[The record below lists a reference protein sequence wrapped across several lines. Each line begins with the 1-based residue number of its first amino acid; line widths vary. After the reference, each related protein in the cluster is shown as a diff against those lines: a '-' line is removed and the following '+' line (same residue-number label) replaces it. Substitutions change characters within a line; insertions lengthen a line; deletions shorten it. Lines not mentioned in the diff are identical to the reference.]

1 MESEKNPYKILD
13 YDSALEV
20 VQNMES
26 KDTRNRGMVR
36 LFTSLAAWG
45 DKYVTTRVL
54 PNLEMLSKE
63 ISMDKTKV
71 EGFLTDLAFRS
82 LIPIIRKVTVL
93 DYDPISSPKSEFLH
107 EILNRNTVFL
117 RTPAMD
123 GDSCIRIVNFCNEGS
138 LNNIERA
145 LGGNRNRFSG
155 SRFKEFIFTKVSANR
170 LSETY
175 ANWDISQLYNCKY
188 DTTKSMKE
196 VTFFIHLKPLLKM
209 LTDDKV
215 LLFFRNE
222 KATKLPNK
230 TIFLYNDP
238 EEIIERKNIYIEY
251 LTEKIIPNF
260 VRLGLMSQPKE
271 QELANPKQLAEEAL
285 KFMDTNFGDE
295 KFLVQEIVVLETHL
309 ETYKKEMFQKE
320 LSEKVQEI
328 LKYLESAGKLSK
340 VRNLRLNDEPLPPEV
355 VTALLSNP
363 LIFHIEHEDSQSV
376 NVYVLHK
383 NSVKEA
389 IYLAKRLYEDT
400 GNDLEIRVLSRM
412 HIVDSLDE
420 IQKKTFMEVETL
432 SLFKYLNIFVRIWR
446 TLFGKNNISEVEAEL
461 LRSRLDQSQKRSI
474 ELFKAKE
481 IEEETKRRVQE
492 KLKSSKQESSGKK
505 SGTKPKQEAQ
515 PKRSQE
521 ITQML
526 EKITSILDSAWESG
540 TYPDREFLSASIGD
554 AYTEEELLELM
565 KKNFSKEILSFQIKS
580 ASQSPKFKW
589 PILVTR
595 DYLKK
600 NGKNLLQKTKK
611 EYDKEKTA
619 VVPDQD
625 KFDLYSSLE
634 EFLERTMKKI

>member
-20 VQNMES
+20 VQNMET
-26 KDTRNRGMVR
+26 KDSRNRGIVR

-45 DKYVTTRVL
+45 DKYVTSRVL
-54 PNLEMLSKE
+54 PNLEMLVKE
-63 ISMDKTKV
+63 LSMDKAKV

-82 LIPIIRKVTVL
+82 LVPIIRKVTVL

-117 RTPAMD
+117 RPPSMD

-155 SRFKEFIFTKVSANR
+155 AKFKEFIFTKVASNR

-188 DTTKSMKE
+188 DTTKAMKE
-196 VTFFIHLKPLLKM
+196 GTFFIHLKPLLKM

-238 EEIIERKNIYIEY
+238 EEIIERKNIYFEY
-251 LTEKIIPNF
+251 LIEKIIPNF

-271 QELANPKQLAEEAL
+271 EELANPKQLAESAL
-285 KFMDTNFGDE
+285 KFMDANFGDE
-295 KFLVQEIVVLETHL
+295 KYLAEEIVILENHL
-309 ETYKKEMFQKE
+309 DTYKKEMFQKE

-328 LKYLESAGKLSK
+328 LKYLESSGKLSK
-340 VRNLRLNDEPLPPEV
+340 VRNLRLNEEPLPPEV
-355 VTALLSNP
+355 VNSLLSNP
-363 LIFHIEHEDSQSV
+363 SVFHVEHEDSNSV
-376 NVYVLHK
+376 NIYVLHK
-383 NSVKEA
+383 SSVKEA
-389 IYLAKRLYEDT
+389 IYLAKRLYEET
-400 GNDLEIRVLSRM
+400 GNDLEVRVLSRM
-412 HIVDSLDE
+412 HIIDSLDE
-420 IQKKTFMEVETL
+420 LQKKTFMEVETL
-432 SLFKYLNIFVRIWR
+432 SLFKYLSIFVRIWR
-446 TLFGKNNISEVEAEL
+446 TLFGKNKISEVEAEL
-461 LRSRLDQSQKRSI
+461 LRSKLDQSQKRNI
-474 ELFKAKE
+474 ELLKAKE

-492 KLKSSKQESSGKK
+492 KMKASKPETPSKK
-505 SGTKPKQEAQ
+505 SPSKTKEAQ
-515 PKRSQE
+515 PKKSQE
-521 ITQML
+521 LLQVL
-526 EKITSILDSAWESG
+526 EKISFILDSAWDSR
-540 TYPDREFLSASIGD
+540 TYPDREYLSESFGD
-554 AYTEEELLELM
+554 SYTEEELLDLM

-580 ASQSPKFKW
+580 ATQPPKFKW

-600 NGKNLLQKTKK
+600 NGKHILEKTKK

-619 VVPDQD
+619 VVPNQE

-634 EFLERTMKKI
+634 EFLERTLKKI